1 MSLSNH
7 ESDKVSS
14 ATQTR
19 VNVVTHR
26 GGYARNWPLLPG
38 NGGRADSQGGRES
51 EKSCEE
57 CGLLLLV
64 LGEKERTRELL
75 LGKATSSTHPK
86 LKQLQKRRIRRD
98 LARTERAAEPRTPP
112 APGQLLCPELQP
124 ALVQFRIHTR
134 CLGMLWNTSC
144 PWFFIS
150 STESHSQN

>member
-26 GGYARNWPLLPG
+26 GGCARNWPLLPG
-38 NGGRADSQGGRES
+38 NGGRAESQGGREN

-64 LGEKERTRELL
+64 LGEKERTTRGLL

-98 LARTERAAEPRTPP
+98 LARTEQAAEPRTQP
-112 APGQLLCPELQP
+112 ALRQLLCPELQP
-124 ALVQFRIHTR
+124 ALV
-134 CLGMLWNTSC
+134 
-144 PWFFIS
+144 
-150 STESHSQN
+150 